1 MKKIATYLLLLSS
14 LSLSA
19 CAPTATQRSAGQAFD
34 DVTMTAK
41 VKKEIGTTLGLTQA
55 ATINVDT
62 YRGVVALS
70 GFVDSEQQIRAASQA
85 AQAVPGVEKVF
96 NNLLVKSKP

>member
-1 MKKIATYLLLLSS
+1 MKKIATYLLLLAS

-19 CAPTATQRSAGQAFD
+19 CAPTATQRSAGQTID
-34 DVTMTAK
+34 DATTTAR
-41 VKKEIGTTLGLTQA
+41 VKKEIGTTLGLKEA

-62 YRGVVALS
+62 YRGVVSLS
-70 GFVDSEQQIRAASQA
+70 GFVNSEQQISSATQA

-96 NNLLVKSKP
+96 NNLLLKSKP